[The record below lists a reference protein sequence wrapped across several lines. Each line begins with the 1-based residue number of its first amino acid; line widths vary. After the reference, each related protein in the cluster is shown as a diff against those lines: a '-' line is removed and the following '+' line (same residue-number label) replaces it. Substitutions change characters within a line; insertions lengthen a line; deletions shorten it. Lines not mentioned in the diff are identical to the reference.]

1 VTNKRTKASPK
12 VSLHKKF
19 SAKIA
24 GGKTDVLFLRHLPK
38 PAEIGEKVCVLF
50 DETLL
55 GYPEFGKWVRAFPV
69 KVGLRAGESLKDLRS
84 FAENFHKIQSA
95 NRTQASRGVVFCVV
109 GGGSVGDFGAFVAS
123 VYKRGAGLVHIPS
136 TWLAALDSAHGGKTG
151 LNTDYGK
158 NQVGT
163 FYSAQKIF
171 VVESL
176 LMQQGPERVHDA
188 YGELAKMALIEGGA
202 TYREVA
208 GASVVNS
215 EMMWRLLP
223 KGIRAKYKIVA
234 KDPFEQK
241 SIRDVLNLGHTM
253 GHVFEFECGVGH
265 GLAVS
270 YGLEFAIRF
279 SRYLAGKS
287 WDGKNDLI
295 DRLNLPT
302 SQVLIQELPWARVFA
317 RLCEDKKVTS
327 NGRIKFVVPNAP
339 GKVKVQE
346 IDIRQIEKFY
356 AQLIKLA
363 SKNPNLIPSRQLAG
377 G

>member
-1 VTNKRTKASPK
+1 
-12 VSLHKKF
+12 
-19 SAKIA
+19 
-24 GGKTDVLFLRHLPK
+24 
-38 PAEIGEKVCVLF
+38 
-50 DETLL
+50 
-55 GYPEFGKWVRAFPV
+55 
-69 KVGLRAGESLKDLRS
+69 
-84 FAENFHKIQSA
+84 
-95 NRTQASRGVVFCVV
+95 
-109 GGGSVGDFGAFVAS
+109 
-123 VYKRGAGLVHIPS
+123 
-136 TWLAALDSAHGGKTG
+136 
-151 LNTDYGK
+151 
-158 NQVGT
+158 
-163 FYSAQKIF
+163 
-171 VVESL
+171 
-176 LMQQGPERVHDA
+176 
-188 YGELAKMALIEGGA
+188 
-202 TYREVA
+202 
-208 GASVVNS
+208 
-215 EMMWRLLP
+215 
-223 KGIRAKYKIVA
+223 
-234 KDPFEQK
+234 
-241 SIRDVLNLGHTM
+241 
-253 GHVFEFECGVGH
+253 
-265 GLAVS
+265 LAVS